1 MRRIEDV
8 KKGLACHAL
17 CRNRL
22 LNCSDCAYH
31 GPGLPPCGKAV
42 HEDAIAMLEQLEAQ
56 VPKWISVEERL
67 PEPGVFV
74 VIIIRMGE
82 DTYLRVGWLRGAE
95 PRWMQAGLGLIEGTV
110 THWMPLPDAPKEDA
124 E

>member
-17 CRNRL
+17 GRNRL
-22 LNCSDCAYH
+22 LACSDCAYH

-42 HEDAIAMLEQLEAQ
+42 HEDASAMLEQLAAQ
-56 VPKWISVEERL
+56 VPKWISVEEPPAR
-67 PEPGVFV
+67 PGFYLVM
-74 VIIIRMGE
+74 IQGAKQATMLWWSICGE
-82 DTYLRVGWLRGAE
+82 WYDNPAITYR
-95 PRWMQAGLGLIEGTV
+95 V
-110 THWMPLPDAPKEDA
+110 THWMPLPVPPKEDT